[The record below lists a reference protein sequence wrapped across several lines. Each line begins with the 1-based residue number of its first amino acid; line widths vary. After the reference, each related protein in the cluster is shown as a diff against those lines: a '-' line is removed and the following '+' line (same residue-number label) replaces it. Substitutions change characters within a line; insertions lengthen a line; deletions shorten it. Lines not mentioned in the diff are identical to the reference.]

1 MESMYKTV
9 KEVAKYLNLK
19 EQKVRD
25 LIKKGKLIAY
35 RFDAEFRVNKYDIE
49 EYVNKNK
56 FKI

>member
-1 MESMYKTV
+1 MKNQFLTV
-9 KEVAKYLNLK
+9 KEVASHLNLK

-35 RFDAEFRVNKYDIE
+35 KFDAEFRINKYDID
-49 EYVNKNK
+49 EYIKRNK